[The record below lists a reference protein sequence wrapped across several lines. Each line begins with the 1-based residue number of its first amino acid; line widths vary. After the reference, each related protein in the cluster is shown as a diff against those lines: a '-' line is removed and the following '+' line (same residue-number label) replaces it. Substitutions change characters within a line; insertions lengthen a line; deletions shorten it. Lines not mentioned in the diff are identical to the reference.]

1 MKNLVFSERLRE
13 LRKSRGRTQQEI
25 ADLLNIRRST
35 YGEYERGVI
44 LPPTDKIQI
53 LAKYF
58 NVTVDWLIGKEEMQE
73 DISKTL
79 NTLLTQLKSNKQ
91 FSFHGKKMNKES
103 RNILIKSIESNLET
117 MELLNRMNK

>member
-44 LPPTDKIQI
+44 LPPTDKIQT

-58 NVTVDWLIGKEEMQE
+58 NVTVDWLIGKEEMQ
-73 DISKTL
+73 IRR
-79 NTLLTQLKSNKQ
+79 
-91 FSFHGKKMNKES
+91 FW
-103 RNILIKSIESNLET
+103 ET
-117 MELLNRMNK
+117 